1 MRDSTTTCSTHVRAR
16 VHNASRNVNFDL
28 IPRAFRYHDGVRLKL
43 GERKVRIDRLKV
55 TAYIELL
62 ELVATWEK
70 QAMRV
75 QLGQKGQ
82 GVHVP
87 FTQNR
92 IRVTGQQ
99 YQRKGLRMPTA
110 LETLVL
116 PMGG

>member
-1 MRDSTTTCSTHVRAR
+1 M
-16 VHNASRNVNFDL
+16 
-28 IPRAFRYHDGVRLKL
+28 G
-43 GERKVRIDRLKV
+43 GRKVRIDRLKV
-55 TAYIELL
+55 TACIELL

-75 QLGQKGQ
+75 QLRQKGQ
-82 GVHVP
+82 GMHVP

-99 YQRKGLRMPTA
+99 FKRKGLNMPTVSCA

-116 PMGG
+116 PMGYEGFAQA